1 MKKVLSLM
9 CLLGMLSST
18 VQAIGTGFTASDVSL
33 VKANMD
39 WTTIGSFSTK
49 TSNNKLLTLLTTGEC
64 GIYTET
70 NVSTQKGKK
79 ESVTATGAV
88 YFRVLVNGV
97 PSTPTQVTYCS
108 RMQTLSAAL
117 QGIIDQCPVVDGV
130 ISTADCEYADESIG
144 LILQTMDANSFV
156 FAKPTTAGNVKIELQ
171 AKIVSSTDTG
181 TNANSSANAWGSIG
195 SIAVVAQQL
204 NLSQQ
209 R

>member
-1 MKKVLSLM
+1 MRKALSM
-9 CLLGMLSST
+9 LLVAMMGSMAH
-18 VQAIGTGFTASDVSL
+18 AIGTGFTSSDVNL
-33 VKANMD
+33 MKANMD
-39 WTTIGSFSTK
+39 WTTIASFSTK
-49 TSNNKLLTLLTTGEC
+49 TSQNKLLTILTTGEC
-64 GIYTET
+64 GLYTET

-79 ESVTATGAV
+79 ESVTANGAV

-97 PSTPTQVTYCS
+97 PTTPTQVTYCS

-117 QGIIDQCPVVDGV
+117 QGIIDQCPVVDGI
-130 ISTADCEYADESIG
+130 ISTADCQYADESIG

-156 FAKPTTAGNVKIELQ
+156 FAAPTSAGGVKVELQ

-181 TNANSSANAWGSIG
+181 TNPNSSANAWGSVG
-195 SIAVVAQQL
+195 NIAVMTQQL